1 MKKSPTSKVSVRET
15 DTENLCEGLKKSTPG
30 SEIKP
35 GPQPPWA
42 STLPLHR
49 HRCQVVVVV
58 VVVAVA
64 VVVVVVVVVVAV
76 DSQRDAASAGCRPRL
91 C

>member
-15 DTENLCEGLKKSTPG
+15 DTENMCEDLKKSTPG
-30 SEIKP
+30 SEIIP

-49 HRCQVVVVV
+49 PRCQVVGD
-58 VVVAVA
+58 
-64 VVVVVVVVVVAV
+64 VVVVVVVVV
-76 DSQRDAASAGCRPRL
+76 DSQRYAASAGCRPRL